1 MRVALYARY
10 STDMQKP
17 ETIAVQ
23 NGNMRAFVVKAGWQE
38 FGAWADEAISGATL
52 NRPGIQAL
60 LAACE
65 RREVDVVLAD
75 ELDRVSRGQS
85 HTAKVYERLQFLGI
99 RLVTVAEGE
108 ITRLHVG
115 MKGTMNAEQISAT
128 SRKTRDALA
137 DRHMRGLNAGGRA
150 YGYEL
155 DFQLD
160 ARGDRIPGHLKVNPT
175 EAETIVWIYEQYAA
189 GRSAKDIAAEL
200 YRRGVPGPRGGKW
213 SASTINGNKKR
224 GTGILNNQAY
234 IGRPEHQRQT
244 FRKDPETGKRHAF
257 ATAEGVKKTAEAPHL
272 RIVSDELWAKVK
284 ARQEQTACPHGPEV
298 TPFWAKQRP
307 KYLLTGKVT
316 CGVCG
321 SNYGKVGKLRSG
333 CHARSNYGEAGCS
346 NNLTIR
352 IGELEE
358 QVLGALKDD
367 MLRPEV
373 IEAFVAEYVAE
384 SNRLARERDRDG
396 AAHRQE
402 LKGVEA
408 GIHRLTNAIL
418 NGVDATLVRDELNR
432 LGRRKTTLE
441 DMLAEATEPSAPALF
456 HPKLAQVYREKVED
470 LLAAYSS
477 EASRAQA
484 QEIIRGLI
492 ERIVLTP
499 VDGVLRVEMTGDL
512 SAMLTISQ
520 AGRRKNAPGADATEV
535 RQVKM
540 VAGTGF
546 EPVTFRL

>member
-23 NGNMRAFVVKAGWQE
+23 NGNMRAYIAKAGWQE
-38 FGAWADEAISGATL
+38 VGAWADEAISGATL
-52 NRPGIQAL
+52 NRPGIQAV

-65 RREVDVVLAD
+65 HREVDIVLAD

-99 RLVTVAEGE
+99 RLVTVTEGE

-137 DRHMRGLNAGGRA
+137 DRHMKGLNAGGRA
-150 YGYEL
+150 YGYDL

-160 ARGDRIPGHLKVNPT
+160 ARGDRIPGHRKVNPA
-175 EAETIVWIYEQYAA
+175 EAENIVWICEQYAA
-189 GRSAKDIAAEL
+189 GRSAKNIAAEL
-200 YRRGVPGPRGGKW
+200 YRRGVPGPRGGRW

-234 IGRPEHQRQT
+234 VGRPEHQRQT
-244 FRKDPETGKRHAF
+244 FRKDPETGRRHAF
-257 ATAEGVKKTAEAPHL
+257 ATAEGVKKTAEVPHL
-272 RIVSDELWAKVK
+272 RILTDELWERVK

-307 KYLLTGKVT
+307 KHLLTGKVT

-346 NNLTIR
+346 NHLTIR
-352 IGELEE
+352 IGDLEE
-358 QVLGALKDD
+358 QVLAALKDD
-367 MLRPEV
+367 MLQPDV
-373 IEAFVAEYVAE
+373 IEAFVSEYVAE
-384 SNRLARERDRDG
+384 SNRLAREHDRDSV
-396 AAHRQE
+396 AHRQE

-408 GIHRLTNAIL
+408 GIQRLTAAIL
-418 NGVDATLVRDELNR
+418 KGVDASLVSDELNR
-432 LGRRKTTLE
+432 LGRRKGALE
-441 DMLAEATEPSAPALF
+441 EMLGAGAESSAPAVF
-456 HPKLAQVYREKVED
+456 HPRLAQVYRQKVED
-470 LLAAYSS
+470 LLAAYTND
-477 EASRAQA
+477 ASRAQA
-484 QEIIRGLI
+484 QEIIRDLI

-499 VDGVLRVEMTGDL
+499 VNGVLRVEMTGDL
-512 SAMLTISQ
+512 AAMLLISQ
-520 AGRRKNAPGADATEV
+520 EGTRKNTPGADATGV
-535 RQVKM
+535 QQVKM